1 MNINEAFNLLD
12 LSGEATQL
20 EIKKAYKKASIK
32 YHPDKNPAN
41 PQVMVAINAA
51 YTFLSNLDADPVKQD
66 ADATNYD
73 FAEALQTVI
82 SELAKLDGL
91 NLEVCGNW
99 IWISGETKKHKDS
112 IKELGCYFSR
122 KKCMWYF
129 RPAEY
134 RSRSRRSHDISEI
147 REMHGSQVIKTG
159 RTNTQLL
166 R

>member
-1 MNINEAFNLLD
+1 
-12 LSGEATQL
+12 
-20 EIKKAYKKASIK
+20 
-32 YHPDKNPAN
+32 
-41 PQVMVAINAA
+41 MVAINAA
-51 YTFLSNLDADPVKQD
+51 YTFLSNLDADPVQQD

-122 KKCMWYF
+122 KKMHVVF
-129 RPAEY
+129 ST
-134 RSRSRRSHDISEI
+134 SRI
-147 REMHGSQVIKTG
+147 
-159 RTNTQLL
+159 
-166 R
+166 